1 MFGYVVANT
10 AALTEEEKQ
19 RYQAVYCGLCREIGR
34 RSGQTARLSLTYD
47 LSFLILLLSSLYE
60 PRETEKTESCII
72 HLKKRPWTA
81 NIFTE
86 YAADLNVYLSYYKLL
101 DDKRDEGRHTGR
113 GYARMLERQSR
124 RIELIWPR
132 QCGVIR
138 EKLEA
143 LSGIEERR
151 EPLPDIA
158 ANVFGELMGELFV
171 YDPEDYWVD
180 TLRDFGQG
188 LGRFVYL
195 MDAAVDYERDKKS
208 GAYNPLV
215 LADIPPETMRSA
227 LTLLMG
233 EAVRAFEHLP
243 LEQDMSLMR
252 NILYGGVWQKFN
264 AAYPPQAKEAADG

>member
-1 MFGYVVANT
+1 MLGYYTPQNLHRKPLVSAGKNGSNVSHR
-10 AALTEEEKQ
+10 ALDSLPDPMLKII
-19 RYQAVYCGLCREIGR
+19 YDGLNG
-34 RSGQTARLSLTYD
+34 
-47 LSFLILLLSSLYE
+47 
-60 PRETEKTESCII
+60 
-72 HLKKRPWTA
+72 
-81 NIFTE
+81 E

-101 DDKRDEGRHTGR
+101 DDRRDEGRHTGR

-124 RIELIWPR
+124 RIEPIWPR